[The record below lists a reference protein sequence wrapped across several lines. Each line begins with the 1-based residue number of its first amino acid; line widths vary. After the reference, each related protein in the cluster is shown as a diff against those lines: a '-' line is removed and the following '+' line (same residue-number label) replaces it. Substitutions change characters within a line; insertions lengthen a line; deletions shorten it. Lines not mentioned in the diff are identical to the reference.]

1 MSAERPKPSRR
12 AARRALK
19 DFLAKR
25 MESFA
30 WCSKHRAK
38 VVAVTKR
45 TGVGD
50 PRKIKR
56 CRVGRRCRS
65 GLCPVCVRLLRVR
78 LLRFSVRSK
87 FDRRDW
93 YFVTVFVDGWTKPPG
108 DMTPFGKLRDHP
120 LIGNLKRQLRRT
132 AEGHL
137 IVIGSIET
145 QYSVVDNVPRGK
157 PFHLHL
163 MISGA
168 SAQTISSAVAT
179 CLPPD
184 PKVVQSVRI
193 RRDGPT
199 VEDLLRALSYAFKQ
213 PFWKKSKREGMTIPR
228 RQSPKPAELAELIA
242 NLGVHGW
249 GGRLILVGVR
259 FEGGAFRLTTKLSS
273 TSSCDGERH
282 PHETVPR
289 RPQNPDPRGERRR
302 E

>member
-1 MSAERPKPSRR
+1 MSAEPPASSRR
-12 AARRALK
+12 TIKQALQS
-19 DFLAKR
+19 FVAEA

-30 WCSKHRAK
+30 DCCKHRAK
-38 VVAVTKR
+38 VVVAMER
-45 TGVGD
+45 TGVSD

-65 GLCPVCVRLLRVR
+65 GLCPVCVRLLRR
-78 LLRFSVRSK
+78 KLLRFAVRSN

-93 YFVTVFVDGWTKPPG
+93 YFVTIFVGGWTKAPG
-108 DMTPFGKLRDHP
+108 DMMPFGKLRDHR
-120 LIGNLKRQLRRT
+120 LIENLKRQLRRT
-132 AEGHL
+132 AEGPL

-168 SAQTISSAVAT
+168 SARMISGAVAT

-193 RRDGPT
+193 RRVGPT
-199 VEDLLRALSYAFKQ
+199 IEDLLRALTYAFKQ
-213 PFWKKSKREGMTIPR
+213 PFWKKSKREGMTIAR
-228 RQSPKPAELAELIA
+228 RQWPKPAELAELIA

-249 GGRLILVGVR
+249 AGRLILVGVR

-273 TSSCDGERH
+273 TSS
-282 PHETVPR
+282 
-289 RPQNPDPRGERRR
+289 
-302 E
+302 